1 MDMNEVVA
9 STWQHNALR
18 FFTATLLAVA
28 GVGTPVVSAAE
39 CYPHCKRVQPNLY
52 GDPRCG
58 PRDLVAQPLSTPFP
72 TFETKGSRCDFRE
85 PRRHAGPPAVA
96 ATPQTASHPTSSVR
110 HVPIPGANDPIT
122 GASGSATGAGGT
134 GTGASDPG
142 RSRSG
147 FERDV
152 GFNDAFG
159 TRVDEFRSAP
169 RAPAG
174 AGGVGVGGTGGV
186 GVGAGGVGAG
196 GVGAGGAI
204 HGRP

>member
-18 FFTATLLAVA
+18 FFTAALLAVV
-28 GVGTPVVSAAE
+28 GVGTPAVSAAE
-39 CYPHCKRVQPNLY
+39 CYPHCKRVQPELY

-58 PRDLVAQPLSTPFP
+58 PRDLVTQPLSTRFP

-96 ATPQTASHPTSSVR
+96 ATPQRPSHPASSVR

-134 GTGASDPG
+134 GAGASDPG

-196 GVGAGGAI
+196 GAI

>member
-9 STWQHNALR
+9 STWQHNVLS
-18 FFTATLLAVA
+18 FFAAALLAVV
-28 GVGTPVVSAAE
+28 GVGAPAVSAAE
-39 CYPHCKRVQPNLY
+39 CYPHCKRVQPDLY

-58 PRDLVAQPLSTPFP
+58 PRDLVTQPLSTPFP
-72 TFETKGSRCDFRE
+72 TFETKGSRCDFGE

-96 ATPQTASHPTSSVR
+96 ATPQTPSHPASSVR
-110 HVPIPGANDPIT
+110 HVLPVTGANEPVI

-159 TRVDEFRSAP
+159 TRVDEFRTAP

-174 AGGVGVGGTGGV
+174 AGGVGGAAGV
-186 GVGAGGVGAG
+186 GIGAGVG
-196 GVGAGGAI
+196 GAGGAI